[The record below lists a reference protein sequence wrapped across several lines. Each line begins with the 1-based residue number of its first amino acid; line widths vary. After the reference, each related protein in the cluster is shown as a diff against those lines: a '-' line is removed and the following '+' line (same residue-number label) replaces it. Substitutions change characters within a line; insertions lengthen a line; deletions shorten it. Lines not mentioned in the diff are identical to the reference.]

1 MVENCTH
8 IFFSALDFRNI
19 LPIYLSKPAP
29 GGSSYSLR
37 SKRKNSVK
45 LTQILSTQSRVLK
58 KNTEPVLKL
67 MI

>member
-19 LPIYLSKPAP
+19 LPYLPKPAP

-37 SKRKNSVK
+37 SKRKK
-45 LTQILSTQSRVLK
+45 QC
-58 KNTEPVLKL
+58 
-67 MI
+67 